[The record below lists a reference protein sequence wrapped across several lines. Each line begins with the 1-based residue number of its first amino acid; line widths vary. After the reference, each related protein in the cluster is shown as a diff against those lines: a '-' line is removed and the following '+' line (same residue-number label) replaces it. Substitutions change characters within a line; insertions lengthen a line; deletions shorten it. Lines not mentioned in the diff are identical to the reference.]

1 MVQRKLGI
9 IAIAT
14 AVLAACGYQF
24 SGSGELPEGVQTIY
38 ISVFENRT
46 GEVGL
51 ENSLT
56 NEVVNEFV
64 LKRKSALANEA
75 NAESILH
82 GTIVSIRDETISRGG
97 GNNPLERRV
106 TLTVSLVLK
115 NSQGEVLWAA
125 RQVSGNEDYD
135 VSNDRQVTDENRL
148 DALDELFQ
156 RMAEIIYNRLTE
168 DF

>member
-9 IAIAT
+9 IAIVT
-14 AVLAACGYQF
+14 VILAACGYQF

-64 LKRKSALANEA
+64 LKRKNALVEKGS
-75 NAESILH
+75 AESVLH
-82 GTIVSIRDETISRGG
+82 GTIVSIRDETISRSGA
-97 GNNPLERRV
+97 NNPLERRV
-106 TLTVSLVLK
+106 VLTVSLVLK
-115 NSQGEVLWAA
+115 DRDGQILWAA
-125 RQVSGNEDYD
+125 RQVSSNEDYD

-148 DALDELFQ
+148 DALDDLFE
-156 RMAEIIYNRLTE
+156 RLAETIYNRLTE